1 MATIPPTPDDTNSGT
16 PTRRRESK
24 RLVNSVLVIAG
35 VGVAFIVGVFIRSD
49 GSLLLQLQETGVSRG
64 LITFLVA
71 TITVL
76 IALIVAVWVIAS
88 YADPEDLKARFSYL
102 KDILATLVGILGT
115 ILGFYFGSADKPSA
129 LGDTLA
135 VAEIQFRSG
144 QLITVISGG
153 TPPYRYSVSPFDG
166 ESKSARVSKDGWLF
180 ESIPRSLAAG
190 SQVVVEATDSKD
202 RKATKAA
209 TYAQKDRDATA
220 PAPGGQPSTAQ
231 PQSPPSA
238 PASPASK

>member
-1 MATIPPTPDDTNSGT
+1 MSNVRPHKTTSNQRSRSTRWLPYPQHPTT
-16 PTRRRESK
+16 PIRGRRRGAASP
-24 RLVNSVLVIAG
+24 NASSTA
-35 VGVAFIVGVFIRSD
+35 SW
-49 GSLLLQLQETGVSRG
+49 SLP
-64 LITFLVA
+64 A
-71 TITVL
+71 W
-76 IALIVAVWVIAS
+76 AL
-88 YADPEDLKARFSYL
+88 RF
-102 KDILATLVGILGT
+102 
-115 ILGFYFGSADKPSA
+115 
-129 LGDTLA
+129 DTLA